1 MKTSIIHFLLLAI
14 SIQINAQNHIQVSRH
29 STVHLICPEAVSYV
43 EVGSHSKLLAEA
55 ISNYPH
61 IVRIKAIEAFADTTS
76 LTLMC
81 KNKLYAFQVSY
92 NCQCPLQL
100 KLYNYQGD
108 EIKEQAGTSLP
119 LHQVLAC
126 MHQLQQNDNRKKSIQ
141 RVKSQKIEWV
151 LNTIHVRQNLLFIKL
166 SLKNHSSQIYKAHTP
181 DFLMRD
187 KKPKKAANVQEYQ
200 LEPVR
205 LSNNELLV
213 QPKKEAS
220 MIVVFNSFSIPRHKQ
235 VEITLREATTGY
247 TGRDLTLSFGN
258 KAIVKAKAL

>member
-1 MKTSIIHFLLLAI
+1 MKTHILFLMAIVLTIH
-14 SIQINAQNHIQVSRH
+14 INAQNQIQVSEH

-43 EVGSHSKLLAEA
+43 QVGSLTKLLAEA
-55 ISNYPH
+55 ISNYPY
-61 IVRIKAIEAFADTTS
+61 IVRIKAIEAFTDTTS

-81 KNKLYAFQVSY
+81 KNKLYAFKVSY
-92 NCQCPLQL
+92 NRQCPLQL

-108 EIKEQAGTSLP
+108 EIKEQIGTSLP
-119 LHQVLAC
+119 LHQMLVF
-126 MHQLQQNDNRKKSIQ
+126 MHQLQQDDHRRISIQ

-166 SLKNHSSQIYKAHTP
+166 SLKNHSNQIYKAHAP

-205 LSNNELLV
+205 LSNTELLV

-220 MIVVFNSFSIPRHKQ
+220 IVAVFNSFFIPRHKQ
-235 VEITLREATTGY
+235 VEITLREATAGY
-247 TGRDLTLSFGN
+247 TGRDLILSFGN
-258 KAIVKAKAL
+258 KAIVKAKAF

>member
-1 MKTSIIHFLLLAI
+1 MKTSIILIFLLVI

-43 EVGSHSKLLAEA
+43 QVGSHTKLLAEA
-55 ISNYPH
+55 ITDYPH

-92 NCQCPLQL
+92 NRQCPLQL
-100 KLYNYQGD
+100 KLYNYLGD
-108 EIKEQAGTSLP
+108 EIKEQAGASLP
-119 LHQVLAC
+119 LHQMLAC
-126 MHQLQQNDNRKKSIQ
+126 MHQLQQDDHRKKSIQ

-151 LNTIHVRQNLLFIKL
+151 LNDIRVRQNLLFIKL
-166 SLKNHSSQIYKAHTP
+166 TLKNHSNQLYKAHTP
-181 DFLMRD
+181 GFLMRD

-205 LSNNELLV
+205 CSISGLLV
-213 QPKKEAS
+213 QPNKEAS

-235 VEITLREATTGY
+235 VEITLREETAGY
-247 TGRDLTLSFGN
+247 TGRDLSLSFGN
-258 KAIVKAKAL
+258 KIIVKAKPL